1 MKVAQIRIE
10 MHTCKLSRGE
20 KVDVFNDFNIQMKHS
35 SALGQ
40 ERKGHLLQVKK
51 FINYIFFEHWP
62 QLNVQNVYFFR
73 PAQVFQVPV
82 FQCLAM

>member
-20 KVDVFNDFNIQMKHS
+20 KVDVFNDVNIQMKHS

-40 ERKGHLLQVKK
+40 ENKRKGHLLQVKK
-51 FINYIFFEHWP
+51 NIK
-62 QLNVQNVYFFR
+62 
-73 PAQVFQVPV
+73 
-82 FQCLAM
+82 